1 MAIST
6 KKTSFI
12 ATFLHQKGLLYDRLT
27 EQISRLGQ
35 DTDFVAFSY
44 DLSPLRGC
52 GQGGE
57 RQEEGGERN
66 DICSQASRPY
76 PLPRQT
82 SDLRCTRGGSR
93 SPANCQELRRVQ
105 AMKRAAP
112 WPPHITVLH
121 ALASLRLPA
130 SELSGRSPAKCH
142 PCVKRMGGQ
151 VILVLPVNQF
161 GGVVPG
167 KPAVYLL
174 FPIVNLPL
182 LPDHWDLVAFH
193 R

>member
-1 MAIST
+1 
-6 KKTSFI
+6 
-12 ATFLHQKGLLYDRLT
+12 
-27 EQISRLGQ
+27 
-35 DTDFVAFSY
+35 
-44 DLSPLRGC
+44 
-52 GQGGE
+52 
-57 RQEEGGERN
+57 
-66 DICSQASRPY
+66 
-76 PLPRQT
+76 
-82 SDLRCTRGGSR
+82 
-93 SPANCQELRRVQ
+93 
-105 AMKRAAP
+105 MKRAAP